1 MTRVW
6 FRVPALTNSTS
17 CYRSHTD
24 CSNLK
29 SWCHVKPHSHLC
41 AALVRGCRHKE
52 LRRGSFVSKTMR
64 NNAWLLCLVIFFTNL
79 IRRKRERPIIILT
92 YLSETSPA
100 PKWRHSS
107 SCLCFYS
114 REVCEATK
122 WEKRISG
129 SGWEGQLGAH
139 HPSGRKTRG
148 PLQRRRRLQA
158 HAASPHA

>member
-1 MTRVW
+1 MSRDW
-6 FRVPALTNSTS
+6 YRVPALTSSTS
-17 CYRSHTD
+17 CCRSHTD

-29 SWCHVKPHSHLC
+29 SWCHVEPRSRPC
-41 AALVRGCRHKE
+41 AALIRACKHKE
-52 LRRGSFVSKTMR
+52 LHKGSSVSKTMR
-64 NNAWLLCLVIFFTNL
+64 NNAWLFCLVIFCTNL

-92 YLSETSPA
+92 YLNETSPA
-100 PKWRHSS
+100 PEWRHSS

-114 REVCEATK
+114 REARAATK
-122 WEKRISG
+122 WEKRIGG

-148 PLQRRRRLQA
+148 PLQRRLRLQA